1 MDSIGELGDD
11 VQPRHYWKWGRP
23 WCLLRGILS
32 KWGTYQSVLS
42 YTNMSLIKD
51 HLISRSNDAE
61 EIRELHEQ
69 TENDLKQCLTWG
81 NHTCFRFGA
90 VSGAD
95 IFVLTG
101 QEAHEYAGPASV
113 SSYVASGVSAML
125 CLLLHRICSRNP
137 SSSICLL
144 KDSFRWLCSFHNI
157 GKPAWEQCWNCS
169 SCQSMGVLLY
179 DSTEPPHWLIKHS

>member
-1 MDSIGELGDD
+1 
-11 VQPRHYWKWGRP
+11 
-23 WCLLRGILS
+23 
-32 KWGTYQSVLS
+32 
-42 YTNMSLIKD
+42 MSLIKD

-69 TENDLKQCLTWG
+69 TENDMKQCLTWC

-90 VSGAD
+90 VSGAG

-144 KDSFRWLCSFHNI
+144 KDSFRWLFSFHNTRKRLESNVGTAAAARAWVSYFMTLLNHHTDSLSIHKDLCNGFNLPDLIAIAVLAISPTIAMISTRKLNTSI
-157 GKPAWEQCWNCS
+157 G
-169 SCQSMGVLLY
+169 
-179 DSTEPPHWLIKHS
+179 